1 MAANEGEVAA
11 GGNHSTRRRWSI
23 CLACGVLLLA
33 RGASAD
39 EAKPAATFAPAG
51 MGVSVELPGKP
62 EDHSGWLNLPAGK
75 TYLWVYQTTDAKR
88 RQSITLTV
96 GRLAAVP
103 EGDGAA
109 NVFKN
114 ALEGIAAAVQ
124 GTVRD
129 DRDAPLGEFPGRA
142 WSVALPSGA
151 FVHGRMAL
159 ADRRFYQLIVEST
172 EAKLTL
178 AERRIVDSL
187 RIMPG
192 VNLVEPPRAYDW
204 RWVTPEGEKYSV
216 RLPDDPREET
226 SRRKTSLGEVESRR
240 MAWESSDGKRS
251 YAVVVLR
258 LPRAPNEAEAAA
270 LVAEAR
276 ERLNKIE
283 GSEPRDEADV
293 QIGGKPG
300 KRWSYQAGERGRH
313 VRVVVVGDRLYE
325 LSAVGGAK
333 ASDDDAQFLESLKLP
348 R

>member
-1 MAANEGEVAA
+1 MAANEGMITGHANET
-11 GGNHSTRRRWSI
+11 TRRRRSI
-23 CLACGVLLLA
+23 CIGVVSLLLA

-39 EAKPAATFAPAG
+39 EAQAPATFAPAG

-62 EDHSGWLNLPAGK
+62 EDHSGWLNMPAGK
-75 TYLWVYQTTDAKR
+75 TYLWVYQTADAKR

-96 GRLAAVP
+96 GRLAAKA
-103 EGDGAA
+103 EGDAA
-109 NVFKN
+109 TNVFKK

-142 WSVALPSGA
+142 WSVALPGGA

-172 EAKLTL
+172 EAKLSP
-178 AERRIVDSL
+178 AELRTVESL
-187 RIMPG
+187 RITPG
-192 VNLVEPPRAYDW
+192 VNIVEPARAHDW

-226 SRRKTSLGEVESRR
+226 SRRKTSLGEVEARR

-251 YAVVVLR
+251 YAVVALR

-270 LVAEAR
+270 LVAETR
-276 ERLNKIE
+276 ERLSKIE
-283 GSEPRDEADV
+283 GSEPQDAAEV

-300 KRWSYQAGERGRH
+300 KRWSYVHGERSRH
-313 VRVVVVGDRLYE
+313 VRVVVAGDRLYE
-325 LSAVGGAK
+325 LSAVGAAK
-333 ASDDDAQFLESLKLP
+333 ASEEDAQFLESLKLP
-348 R
+348 Q